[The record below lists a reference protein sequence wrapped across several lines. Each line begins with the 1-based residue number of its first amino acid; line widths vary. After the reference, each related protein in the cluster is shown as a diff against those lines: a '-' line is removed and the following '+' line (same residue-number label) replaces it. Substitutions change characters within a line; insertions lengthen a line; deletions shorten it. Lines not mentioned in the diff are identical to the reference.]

1 MSKSQPTTHDYTR
14 LGWGHNIT
22 VTTISED
29 GKKCNVVGH
38 GLGVKQGDYLI
49 LANGPTATTRYRITK
64 LKQLR
69 PADCWRAKIEF
80 APREVRAH
88 HDVTADAAGA
98 EA

>member
-1 MSKSQPTTHDYTR
+1 MSKSQPTTHDYTS

-22 VTTISED
+22 FTGTSED
-29 GKKCNVVGH
+29 GRKANVVGH

-64 LKQLR
+64 FKQMR

-80 APREVRAH
+80 APREVLAH
-88 HDVTADAAGA
+88 HDATADAAGA
-98 EA
+98 AA